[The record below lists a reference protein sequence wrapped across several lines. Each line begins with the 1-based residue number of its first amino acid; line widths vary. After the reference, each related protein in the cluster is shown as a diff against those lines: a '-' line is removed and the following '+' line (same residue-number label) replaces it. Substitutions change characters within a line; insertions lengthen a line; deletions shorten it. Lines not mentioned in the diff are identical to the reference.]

1 MGSGP
6 LGVKGTPP
14 DFGTCGVQSMTIQ
27 SSKMPILI
35 VDDSAQFR
43 RVLTMI
49 ITRALGMG
57 PVEEVDSPAEAI
69 PLIQEGKYDGGVLF
83 VDQYYPGNED
93 GCSLIRTLRDE
104 GILDKVSAVLMTCE
118 PSPRLLREARDAG
131 AVAMIAKPFDEGV
144 VRNCFAECARRR
156 QFG

>member
-1 MGSGP
+1 
-6 LGVKGTPP
+6 
-14 DFGTCGVQSMTIQ
+14 MTSN

-43 RVLTMI
+43 RVLKMI

-57 PVEEVDSPAEAI
+57 PVEEVDSPGEAI
-69 PLIQEGKYDGGVLF
+69 PLIRDGKFDGGVLF
-83 VDQYYPGNED
+83 IDQYYPGNED
-93 GCSLIRTLRDE
+93 GCFLIRTLRDE
-104 GILDKVSAVLMTCE
+104 GVLDKVSTVLMTCE

-131 AVAMIAKPFDEGV
+131 AIAMIAKPFDEGV
-144 VRNCFAECARRR
+144 VCNCFAECARRK